1 MPNVGG
7 TEYPYT
13 PEGMKAADEKKRL
26 MMQQMPSGKLNGS
39 RNAASRP
46 AYPQRQMRMAR

>member
-1 MPNVGG
+1 MPKVG
-7 TEYPYT
+7 EKEFPYT
-13 PEGMKAADEKKRL
+13 PEGMKAAEEKKRL

-39 RNAASRP
+39 RNAAARP